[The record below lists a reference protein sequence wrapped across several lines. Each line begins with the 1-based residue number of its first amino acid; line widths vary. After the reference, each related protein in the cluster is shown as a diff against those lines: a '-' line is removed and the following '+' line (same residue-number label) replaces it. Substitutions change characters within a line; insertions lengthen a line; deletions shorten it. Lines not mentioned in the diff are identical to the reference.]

1 MVNLIVKVQNEDF
14 DVQKEIQ
21 FLKKSCKEIPGAI
34 NSFVG
39 YVRDFSNNEK
49 ITSLTIEHYEGMTEN
64 KLYEISKKACRRWPL
79 LGTLI
84 IHRFGNL
91 DTGDQIVL
99 AASAS
104 LHRKA
109 AFESTAFMM
118 DYLKTSA
125 PFWKSENLKNK
136 KIWVDTKLDDELA
149 AKKWSE

>member
-1 MVNLIVKVQNEDF
+1 MVVTRLTLAE
-14 DVQKEIQ
+14 
-21 FLKKSCKEIPGAI
+21 KKPS
-34 NSFVG
+34 S
-39 YVRDFSNNEK
+39 EK
-49 ITSLTIEHYEGMTEN
+49 AY
-64 KLYEISKKACRRWPL
+64 KRWPL

-136 KIWVDTKLDDELA
+136 KIWVDSKLDDELA